1 LRIHEIW
8 SIFSEMNIGKLFA
21 VVLITT
27 GLVLAIG
34 CKKTTQEPAK
44 TEATTQ
50 KAEQK
55 KGQIG
60 MDAPPLKISQWVKGN
75 PVNLA
80 EGKGKKIFVVEFWAT
95 WCPPCQTTIPH
106 LTEVQKKYAKNDV
119 VVIGVTDEESN
130 LVKQFVTKMG
140 EKMDYV
146 VAIDNNSETS
156 KAYMDAFGIDTIP
169 HAFIVDKTGKI
180 VWQGNP
186 MEGFDEALE
195 AIVAGS
201 FSIEKQIKKDMAKE
215 KLMDFIE
222 AVEKDDK
229 PNIDRLG
236 KELEQLDKEV
246 GGILPDRKFNADEAF
261 KLVKFSMY
269 VREYTTGLKE
279 GKSEKE
285 LEVVANNAAKFAPT
299 NINFED
305 LKNFFKLQKSA
316 MDYFMAIMSGSDEN
330 TISNLAKAIGDTKS
344 KDAMLLSQIAYA
356 LLTNEKVPQRDK
368 PVALK
373 LAQIAYD
380 NGGSTNAD
388 MVQIYARALFDNGKK
403 DEAIKYQKMAID
415 LCTDKE
421 KKAEFE
427 NTLKEFQSK

>member
-1 LRIHEIW
+1 
-8 SIFSEMNIGKLFA
+8 MT
-21 VVLITT
+21 VVLVST
-27 GLVLAIG
+27 GLIVGVG
-34 CKKTTQEPAK
+34 CKKTAEDSKKPETAP
-44 TEATTQ
+44 Q
-50 KAEQK
+50 KAEQQ

-95 WCPPCQTTIPH
+95 WCPPCQVTIPH
-106 LTEVQKKYAKNDV
+106 LTEVQKKYASNDV
-119 VVIGVTDEESN
+119 VIIGITDEDPK
-130 LVKQFVTKMG
+130 LVKPFVTKMG
-140 EKMDYV
+140 EKMQYV
-146 VAIDNNSETS
+146 VAIDNNGETS

-195 AIVAGS
+195 SVVAGS
-201 FSIEKQIKKDMAKE
+201 FSIEKEIKKNLAKE
-215 KLMDFIE
+215 KLMSFIE

-229 PNIDRLG
+229 PNIDKLG
-236 KELEQLDKEV
+236 KEIEQLDKEV
-246 GGILPDRKFNADEAF
+246 GGVLPDRKFNAEEAY
-261 KLVKFSMY
+261 KLVKFSLY

-279 GKSEKE
+279 GKSDKE
-285 LEVVANNAAKFAPT
+285 LEEVANNAAKFAPT
-299 NINFED
+299 NINFEE
-305 LKNFFKLQKSA
+305 LKSFFKLQKSA
-316 MDYFMAIMSGSDEN
+316 MDYFMALMSGSDEN
-330 TISNLAKAIGDTKS
+330 TVSNLAKAIGDTKS

-380 NGGSTNAD
+380 NGGSTNED
-388 MVQIYARALFDNGKK
+388 MVQIYARALFENGKK

-415 LCTDKE
+415 LCKDKE
-421 KKAEFE
+421 KKTEFE
-427 NTLKEFQSK
+427 NTLKEFQNK